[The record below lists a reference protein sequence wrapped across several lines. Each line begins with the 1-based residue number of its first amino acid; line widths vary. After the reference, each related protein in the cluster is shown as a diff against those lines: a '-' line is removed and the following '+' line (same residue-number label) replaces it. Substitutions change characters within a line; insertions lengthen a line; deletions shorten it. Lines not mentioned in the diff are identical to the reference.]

1 LKIFD
6 FEVIDHD
13 VRYER
18 TDSYVSQKINVKEPE
33 NGLILVTDDSFL
45 CDERKHNYEK
55 LKT

>member
-18 TDSYVSQKINVKEPE
+18 TDSWGCFIKER
-33 NGLILVTDDSFL
+33 F
-45 CDERKHNYEK
+45 
-55 LKT
+55 